1 MIDFRYHVVSIVA
14 IFLALTVGLV
24 IGASILS
31 KGVADSL
38 RSDLSQRNDQIKS
51 QQNQINQLKTQID
64 QQEKYIDATAGQLVT
79 GRLSGMCV
87 ALVEI
92 AGADSG
98 AYADVRSLVQKQ
110 SGGTICSE
118 TTINASLSSVSS
130 STDTQQSL
138 TSLVAAHTPTGL
150 KLTGTPAQQAM
161 ELIGEALT
169 TYQTPGAT
177 PTTPPT
183 TPNPTAT
190 ASATAKPTG
199 TATAATAVA
208 TATTA
213 PAAGAASA
221 GTMTSGQALGTLRD
235 FQSAGFITVVGQPVA
250 GQQPALAYV
259 QAPTTANAD
268 GDNQTY
274 ITLAESLRKGG
285 AGTVVGGSG
294 DSSAKAGLVYAIIDD
309 NTATREIST
318 VDNTDVTMGQVATIF
333 CLEAEAQA
341 TDSAA
346 GHYGTGA
353 NNDGPLPPIATG
365 SG

>member
-51 QQNQINQLKTQID
+51 QQNQINQLKTEID
-64 QQEKYIDATAGQLVT
+64 QQDKYITDTAGQLVA
-79 GRLSGMCV
+79 GRLSGLCV

-92 AGADSG
+92 AGSDADAYSG
-98 AYADVRSLVQKQ
+98 ARSMVSKQ
-110 SGGTICSE
+110 SGATICSE
-118 TTINASLSSVSS
+118 TMINASLSGSASS
-130 STDTQQSL
+130 GSQQSL
-138 TSLVAAHTPTGL
+138 STLVAAHTPSGQ

-177 PTTPPT
+177 ADTVS
-183 TPNPTAT
+183 PTAAAT
-190 ASATAKPTG
+190 TKPKVTPSATATSGSG
-199 TATAATAVA
+199 T
-208 TATTA
+208 
-213 PAAGAASA
+213 A
-221 GTMTSGQALGTLRD
+221 GTMTASAALGTLKD
-235 FQSAGFITVVGQPVA
+235 FQAAGFITVLTQPVSGEQA
-250 GQQPALAYV
+250 SIAYV
-259 QAPTTANAD
+259 QAPSTTNVD
-268 GDNQTY
+268 VDNQAY

-294 DSSAKAGLVYAIIDD
+294 DSADKGGLVYAVINDS
-309 NTATREIST
+309 TATREIST
-318 VDNTDVTMGQVATIF
+318 VDNTDVTMGQVASVF
-333 CLEAEAQA
+333 CLEAESQA
-341 TDSAA
+341 NSGAS